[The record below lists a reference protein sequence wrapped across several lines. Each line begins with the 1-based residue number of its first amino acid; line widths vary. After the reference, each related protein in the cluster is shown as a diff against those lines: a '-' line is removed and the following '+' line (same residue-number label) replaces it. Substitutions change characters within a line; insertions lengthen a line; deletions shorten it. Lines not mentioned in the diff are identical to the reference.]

1 MEEQR
6 TWEVQEEAKASGEVR
21 DKNFHPQQT
30 LHEFDNVVFDSRFDS
45 GNLARVDKVRDDL
58 FNLYITP
65 DNAGTP
71 FEKGY
76 RTWFHFSVTPLRYPA
91 TITLTIK
98 NMNCQ
103 LKLYNEGMVPVY
115 KCLPSSPTWKRLPT
129 SLTYKHQSDSGLEFA
144 FSFKFEREDTVY
156 FAFSFPWSY
165 IENQKYF
172 EACEE
177 TARQSKDIYFHKEVL
192 IRSREKRNVDLI
204 TISSTKGMS
213 NEREPMFYALF
224 PEKGQRPNLFPS
236 KKYIFVSARVHPG
249 ETPSSWVLKGLVDF
263 LLDTKDERSAWARD
277 NFVFVIV
284 PILNPDGVY
293 RGNYRTDTYGLN
305 LNRFYISPSLTE
317 HPSIFASK
325 EIILNLKA
333 ENRLLAYF
341 DLHAHATKKGCFIF
355 GNALEF
361 RSQIDCC
368 LIPKL
373 MSMNC
378 AAFEY
383 ESCDFTERN
392 MYAKDRGDGLSKEGS
407 GRVALYKATNLNLF
421 YTLECNYNMGR
432 TTNVTVK
439 PARVD
444 PDEERKHPELVP
456 SYETLMNMKSEMN
469 YNTPFYVQK
478 SFEEVGE
485 SIAVSILDMFELN
498 PLSRVAASS
507 FRNVANVKMSIGLTL
522 IKKMPFRLDPYL
534 RKLNKNLDEN
544 MEALSSY
551 IEKNIQGKVV
561 EEQKSTNEKRLL
573 CFSKARPPTKQVGKV
588 AIAKIEFELVKANNP
603 VKRVPPVVK
612 KLTSLPRIK

>member
-224 PEKGQRPNLFPS
+224 PEKGQRPNL
-236 KKYIFVSARVHPG
+236 
-249 ETPSSWVLKGLVDF
+249 
-263 LLDTKDERSAWARD
+263 
-277 NFVFVIV
+277 
-284 PILNPDGVY
+284 
-293 RGNYRTDTYGLN
+293 
-305 LNRFYISPSLTE
+305 
-317 HPSIFASK
+317 
-325 EIILNLKA
+325 
-333 ENRLLAYF
+333 
-341 DLHAHATKKGCFIF
+341 
-355 GNALEF
+355 
-361 RSQIDCC
+361 
-368 LIPKL
+368 
-373 MSMNC
+373 
-378 AAFEY
+378 
-383 ESCDFTERN
+383 
-392 MYAKDRGDGLSKEGS
+392 
-407 GRVALYKATNLNLF
+407 
-421 YTLECNYNMGR
+421 
-432 TTNVTVK
+432 
-439 PARVD
+439 
-444 PDEERKHPELVP
+444 
-456 SYETLMNMKSEMN
+456 
-469 YNTPFYVQK
+469 
-478 SFEEVGE
+478 
-485 SIAVSILDMFELN
+485 
-498 PLSRVAASS
+498 
-507 FRNVANVKMSIGLTL
+507 
-522 IKKMPFRLDPYL
+522 
-534 RKLNKNLDEN
+534 
-544 MEALSSY
+544 
-551 IEKNIQGKVV
+551 
-561 EEQKSTNEKRLL
+561 
-573 CFSKARPPTKQVGKV
+573 
-588 AIAKIEFELVKANNP
+588 
-603 VKRVPPVVK
+603 
-612 KLTSLPRIK
+612 